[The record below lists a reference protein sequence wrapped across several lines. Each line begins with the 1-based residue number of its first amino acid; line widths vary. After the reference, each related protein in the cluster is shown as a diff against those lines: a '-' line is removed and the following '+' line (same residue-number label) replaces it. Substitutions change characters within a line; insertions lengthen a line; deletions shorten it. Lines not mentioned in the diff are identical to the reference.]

1 MKKLI
6 ISMLATI
13 ILSMAGTALAPNDAK
28 AASAKAPEKP
38 VISLMINI
46 HTG

>member
-13 ILSMAGTALAPNDAK
+13 ILSAAGTTFAPSDAK
-28 AASAKAPEKP
+28 ADSVKVPEKP